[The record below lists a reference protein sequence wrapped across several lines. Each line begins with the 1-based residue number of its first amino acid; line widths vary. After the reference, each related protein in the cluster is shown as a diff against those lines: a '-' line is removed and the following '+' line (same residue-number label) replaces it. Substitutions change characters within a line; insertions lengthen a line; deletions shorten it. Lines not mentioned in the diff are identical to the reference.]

1 MKQSG
6 NSSKPAAKSKAKAK
20 PKPAEKTKAPSAAK
34 ATKAAKSAPKAA
46 KAAVKP
52 APEIAADPA
61 AKAEPLKSHLTIPKT
76 PASEKHGRKV
86 PASEKKAALSAEK
99 SAELNKGIT
108 KRDYDRFHK
117 MLLIERE
124 RVLNAV
130 QGLERNSLREAS
142 HNAGSDFNELAEV
155 GTDNYEREVA
165 LRVASGEAELLYEI
179 DEALKR
185 IQDGTYGVCE
195 GTGKPIPKR
204 RLEVFP
210 AARYTVEYQAQ
221 VEREANNGYSR

>member
-1 MKQSG
+1 MKQPG
-6 NSSKPAAKSKAKAK
+6 NSSKAAAKPKAKSKAAAK
-20 PKPAEKTKAPSAAK
+20 PKAPA
-34 ATKAAKSAPKAA
+34 APKPA
-46 KAAVKP
+46 KAAP
-52 APEIAADPA
+52 EAMAEAPKQALPKVPA
-61 AKAEPLKSHLTIPKT
+61 A
-76 PASEKHGRKV
+76 EKLGRKV
-86 PASEKKAALSAEK
+86 PASEKKAAALAEK
-99 SAELNKGIT
+99 NAELNKGIT
-108 KRDYDRFHK
+108 KRDFDRFHK

-124 RVLNAV
+124 RVVNAV
-130 QGLERNSLREAS
+130 QGLERNSLREAA

-155 GTDNYEREVA
+155 GTDNYDREVA

-195 GTGKPIPKR
+195 GTGKPIPRR